1 MLKIDSICLADN
13 PNIILILLLDK
24 LKMQTTDQ
32 EEPSPLYTFPSVYH
46 NFIPNKKI
54 AAINRNNF

>member
-32 EEPSPLYTFPSVYH
+32 EEPSPLYTTTLFQ
-46 NFIPNKKI
+46 IKKLLQLI
-54 AAINRNNF
+54 ATIFKNL